1 MPQTDLPLRDIHL
14 PPEPAWWPPAPGW
27 WLLALALILAL
38 VVLAML
44 LRRWQRR
51 RYRREQLDTL
61 CDFVWDSYLSH
72 GSASRLAEECSM
84 LLRRAAIA
92 RFPRQ
97 DVASLHGEAWLAF
110 LDQQLGGRE
119 FVDGPGAVL
128 AEAAW
133 RPVQPENPQALMR
146 LTRRWVASQGMAA
159 DV

>member
-1 MPQTDLPLRDIHL
+1 MSEFGLQLRDIHL
-14 PPEPAWWPPAPGW
+14 PPEPGWWPPAPGW
-27 WLLALALILAL
+27 WLLALGLILAL
-38 VVLAML
+38 LAVVLL

-51 RYRREQLDTL
+51 RQRRQQLDTL
-61 CDFVWDSYLSH
+61 CDFVWDNYLSH
-72 GSASRLAEECSM
+72 RSGSRLAEECSL

-110 LDQQLGGRE
+110 LDRQLGGQE
-119 FVDGPGAVL
+119 FVAGVGAVL

-133 RPVQPENPQALMR
+133 RPIEPQDPHALMR
-146 LTRRWVASQGMAA
+146 LTRRWVAKQGMAA